1 MNPTHVEANRRRL
14 RCDLP
19 HLYGRGTLGYFG
31 VQGLETRVILTGELA
46 ATKQQILEHALKYG
60 LDFYDVHFELLDS
73 ESLNEVAA
81 YGGFPTRYPHWR
93 FGMQF
98 EELLKGYTYGISKI
112 YELVINNDPV
122 IAYLM
127 DSNDFVSQKLVM
139 AHVYGHA
146 DFFKNNAWFSKTN
159 RKMVDQMANHAARM
173 RRYID
178 HYGQE
183 KVEAFVDA
191 CLSLEN
197 LIDPMLPFTRQ
208 PVRREQNDL
217 DDETARV
224 EVTKLKSK
232 DYMDRYINPP
242 EILEQRR
249 GELLKKKQQPPK
261 FPEQPIKDVLWFLI
275 NYAPLRNW
283 QRDVLAIVRD
293 EAYYFAPQRQTK
305 IMNEGWASYWHSTI
319 MTQKAATA
327 AEIVDFADHHS
338 MTMGMQPGVIN
349 PYKLGLEML
358 RDIEYRWDHG
368 MHGPQWDQCDDLA
381 EKANWDKHT
390 PGEGRRKIFEVRRIY
405 NDLTFIDEFLTPD
418 FCVRAKLFTYDFN
431 ESSGRYEI
439 SARDFDQI
447 KQKLLTQLTNMGEP
461 FIEVH
466 DGNYHNRGELL
477 LVHRHE
483 GFDLDGKYT
492 RETLSNLHRIWNRPV
507 HLASREEGKDVV
519 FSFDGRDF
527 RKDGSK

>member
-1 MNPTHVEANRRRL
+1 ML
-14 RCDLP
+14 
-19 HLYGRGTLGYFG
+19 
-31 VQGLETRVILTGELA
+31 LTTELFQ
-46 ATKQQILEHALKYG
+46 TQQQILEHARKFG
-60 LDFYDVHFELLDS
+60 LDFFDVHFEMLDY

-93 FGMQF
+93 FGMHY

-146 DFFKNNAWFSKTN
+146 DFFKNNLWFSKTN
-159 RKMVDQMANHAARM
+159 RRMVDQMANHAARI
-173 RRYID
+173 RRYMD
-178 HYGQE
+178 HYGRD
-183 KVEAFVDA
+183 KVERFIDA

-197 LIDPMLPFTRQ
+197 LIDPLQPFSKPPQRQ
-208 PVRREQNDL
+208 QTVDL
-217 DDETARV
+217 DDETVRI
-224 EVTKLKSK
+224 EVQKLQSK

-242 EILEQRR
+242 EILARKR
-249 GELLKKKQQPPK
+249 TELERKAQEAPK
-261 FPEQPIKDVLWFLI
+261 FPAEPIKDVLWFLMT
-275 NYAPLRNW
+275 YAPLRNW
-283 QRDVLAIVRD
+283 QRDVVNIVRE

-338 MTMGMQPGVIN
+338 MTMGTNPGVIN
-349 PYKLGLEML
+349 PYKLGIELF

-368 MHGPQWDQCDDLA
+368 MHGLDWEQCDDLSA
-381 EKANWDKHT
+381 KENWDKPN
-390 PGEGRRKIFEVRRIY
+390 PGEGRKKIFEVRKIY
-405 NDLTFIDEFLTPD
+405 NDLTFIDEFLTED

-431 ESSGRYEI
+431 PTTGRYEI
-439 SARDFDQI
+439 SSRDFEGI
-447 KQKLLTQLTNMGEP
+447 KNKLRTQLTNMGEP
-461 FIEVH
+461 YIYIE
-466 DGNYHNRGELL
+466 DGNYENRGELL

-483 GFDLDGKYT
+483 GFDLDEGYT
-492 RETLSNLHRIWNRPV
+492 RETLRNVHRIWNRPV
-507 HLASREEGKDVV
+507 FLSTKEEGKKVLHR
-519 FSFDGRDF
+519 FDG
-527 RKDGSK
+527 KDYKREA

>member
-1 MNPTHVEANRRRL
+1 
-14 RCDLP
+14 
-19 HLYGRGTLGYFG
+19 
-31 VQGLETRVILTGELA
+31 
-46 ATKQQILEHALKYG
+46 
-60 LDFYDVHFELLDS
+60 
-73 ESLNEVAA
+73 
-81 YGGFPTRYPHWR
+81 
-93 FGMQF
+93 MQY
-98 EELLKGYTYGISKI
+98 EQLSKSYSWGISKI

-146 DFFKNNAWFSKTN
+146 DFFKNNLFFSKTD
-159 RKMVDQMANHAARM
+159 RRMVDQMANHAARV

-178 HYGQE
+178 HYGRD
-183 KVEAFVDA
+183 KVESFIDA

-197 LIDPMLPFTRQ
+197 LIDPALPFTKQ
-208 PVRREQNDL
+208 PVRREQTEL
-217 DDETARV
+217 QDETARI

-242 EILEQRR
+242 EMLEKRR
-249 GELLKKKQQPPK
+249 SELVKKKQQPPK
-261 FPEQPIKDVLWFLI
+261 FPEKPIKDVLWFLI

-349 PYKLGLEML
+349 PYKLGLELL

-368 MHGPQWDQCDDLA
+368 MHGAEYEQCENMA
-381 EKANWDKHT
+381 ERANWNRGK
-390 PGEGRRKIFEVRRIY
+390 PGEGRRKIFEVRRVY
-405 NDLTFIDEFLTPD
+405 NDLTFIDEFLTPE
-418 FCVRAKLFTYDFN
+418 FCVRAKLFTYDYN
-431 ESSGRYEI
+431 PSSGYYEI
-439 SARDFDQI
+439 SARDFAAI
-447 KQKLLTQLTNMGEP
+447 KQKLLLQLTNTGEP
-461 FIEVH
+461 FIEVK

-477 LVHRHE
+477 LTHRHD
-483 GFDLDGKYT
+483 GVDLEAKYT
-492 RETLSNLHRIWNRPV
+492 RETLMNLQRIWNRPV
-507 HLASREEGKDVV
+507 HLSTKEEGKDLIL
-519 FSFDGRDF
+519 SYDGRDY
-527 RKDGSK
+527 RREGGR

>member
-1 MNPTHVEANRRRL
+1 MQLSTEL
-14 RCDLP
+14 R
-19 HLYGRGTLGYFG
+19 
-31 VQGLETRVILTGELA
+31 QAEEKI
-46 ATKQQILEHALKYG
+46 LKYAKDFG
-60 LDFYDVHFELLDS
+60 LDFFDVHFEMLDY
-73 ESLNEVAA
+73 ESLNEIAA

-93 FGMQF
+93 FGMQY

-146 DFFKNNAWFSKTN
+146 DFFKHNAWFGKTN

-178 HYGQE
+178 HYGRD

-197 LIDPMLPFTRQ
+197 LIDPVLPFTKP
-208 PVRREQNDL
+208 PVRREQTEL
-217 DDETARV
+217 QDETARV

-249 GELLKKKQQPPK
+249 GELLKKKQLPPK

-305 IMNEGWASYWHSTI
+305 IMNEGWASYWHSSI

-338 MTMGMQPGVIN
+338 MTMGTQPGVIN
-349 PYKLGLEML
+349 PYKLGLELL
-358 RDIEYRWDHG
+358 RDIEYRWDRG
-368 MHGPQWDQCDDLA
+368 MHGLDYEQCEDLA
-381 EKANWDKHT
+381 ARANWDTKAT
-390 PGEGRRKIFEVRRIY
+390 GEGRRKIFEVRQIY
-405 NDLTFIDEFLTPD
+405 NDLTFIDEFLTPE

-431 ESSGRYEI
+431 PTSGQYEI
-439 SARDFDQI
+439 SARDFAGI

-461 FIEVH
+461 FIQVH

-483 GFDLDGKYT
+483 GFDLDNKYT
-492 RETLSNLHRIWNRPV
+492 RETLVNLNRIWNRPV
-507 HLASREEGKDVV
+507 HLASKEDNKDVI
-519 FSFDGRDF
+519 FSFDGRDL
-527 RKDGSK
+527 RREGGR